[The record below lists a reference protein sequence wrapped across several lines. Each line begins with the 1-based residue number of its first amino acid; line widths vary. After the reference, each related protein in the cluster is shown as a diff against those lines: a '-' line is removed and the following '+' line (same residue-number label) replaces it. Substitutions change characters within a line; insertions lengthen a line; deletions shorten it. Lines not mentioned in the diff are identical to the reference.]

1 MNKLDNDKHP
11 FDKKTLVKLA
21 PAAVVIAAVAAA
33 GVQAKGEITNTAAE
47 AKNIVKSQD
56 ITSLLNTAYFS
67 EETET
72 EGTKENSV
80 TTAKAASKNES
91 TKKKSSSKKTSKKTT
106 KTSKKKTGGIKKGS
120 VKTLPTKTAAASGQG
135 QGTTTTPTTE
145 VPEGGY
151 KDGVYQGSG
160 TGFGGTITV
169 QVTVSGGQITA
180 VDILSAAGETGSYFS
195 SARGVISEVLSSQSP
210 NVDAI
215 SGATYSSNGIIQ
227 AVQNALS
234 QAGSAGSTEAT
245 PTPTPSPK
253 PTKTPKPGKT
263 DTNVTYKDGVY
274 GGEAEGFDGTV
285 TVKVTIK
292 KGKIKKITNTNTD
305 TAEFFNKA
313 WKSIKAEVISR
324 QSVAGID
331 TVSGATFSSNG
342 ILGAVSQALAKAQ
355 ESGNTGD
362 NTTDGTNN
370 GTNDGTNDGNNSS
383 DPENTVTPI
392 PTQTPGADENP
403 GDSDNPSDTP
413 QTPENPSDPGPLLK
427 DGVYTASAQG
437 YSGDV
442 VITITVKDGKIT
454 EITNTNTDTRTFFN
468 KAWRRLQPKILEKQD
483 TEGIDTVSG
492 ATFSSQGILN
502 ASKLAIEQAKNTEE
516 PTPTVTPEPS
526 QTPEAT
532 PTPEPTQTPEATPTV
547 TPEPTKTPEETPTPE
562 PTKAPEPTATPEPPQ
577 TPEETPTPEPTQTPA
592 SEYKDGTYTGIG
604 EGNDG
609 PDSVQVTIT
618 IQDGKII
625 NAVYNTYDDED
636 FFEPAWEG
644 ILSQVI
650 GKQSAE
656 GIDTVS
662 GSTYSSLGIIK
673 AFQEALKQAKGV

>member
-1 MNKLDNDKHP
+1 MKKLDNDKHS
-11 FDKKTLVKLA
+11 FDKKSLVKLA
-21 PAAVVIAAVAAA
+21 PAAVVIVAVAAA
-33 GVQAKGEITNTAAE
+33 GVQTKGEITNTAAE
-47 AKNIVKSQD
+47 AKSIVKSQD

-67 EETET
+67 EETEAG
-72 EGTKENSV
+72 ETKEDSG
-80 TTAKAASKNES
+80 TTARSTSKS
-91 TKKKSSSKKTSKKTT
+91 KSIKKKSSSKKTT
-106 KTSKKKTGGIKKGS
+106 KTSKKKAGGIKKGS

-195 SARGVISEVLSSQSP
+195 SARGVVSEVLSSQSP

-234 QAGSAGSTEAT
+234 QAGSAGSTEVT

-263 DTNVTYKDGVY
+263 DKNVTYKDGVY
-274 GGEAEGFDGTV
+274 EGAAEGFDGTV

-324 QSVAGID
+324 QSVSGID

-355 ESGNTGD
+355 ESGNK
-362 NTTDGTNN
+362 TDGTNN
-370 GTNDGTNDGNNSS
+370 GNNSS

-392 PTQTPGADENP
+392 PTQIPGSNENP
-403 GDSDNPSDTP
+403 GDSHDPSDTP
-413 QTPENPSDPGPLLK
+413 QTPENPSEPGSLLK

-454 EITNTNTDTRTFFN
+454 EISNTNTDTRTFFN
-468 KAWRRLQPKILEKQD
+468 KAWRRLQPKILEKQSA
-483 TEGIDTVSG
+483 EGIDTVSG
-492 ATFSSQGILN
+492 ATFSSQGILT
-502 ASKLAIEQAKNTEE
+502 ASKLAIEQAKKNEE
-516 PTPTVTPEPS
+516 PTPTM
-526 QTPEAT
+526 TPEAT
-532 PTPEPTQTPEATPTV
+532 PTPVPTKTPEATPTI

-562 PTKAPEPTATPEPPQ
+562 PTKTPEPTETPEP
-577 TPEETPTPEPTQTPA
+577 TKAPEETPTPEPTKAPA

-618 IQDGKII
+618 IQDGKIT
-625 NAVYNTYDDED
+625 NAVYSTYDDED

-644 ILSQVI
+644 ILSQVM